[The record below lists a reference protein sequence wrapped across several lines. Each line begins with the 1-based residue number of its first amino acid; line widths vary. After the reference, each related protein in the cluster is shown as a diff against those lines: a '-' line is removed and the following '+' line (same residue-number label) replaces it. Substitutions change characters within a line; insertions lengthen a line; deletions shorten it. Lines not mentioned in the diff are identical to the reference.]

1 LSIFINEL
9 DKCRESYT
17 VEFLEGIQTLFKE
30 ADVAYIVVV
39 AVDTVSAS
47 YEKAYAT
54 FKCL

>member
-30 ADVAYIVVV
+30 ADVAYIVV

-47 YEKAYAT
+47 YKKSICY
-54 FKCL
+54 L